1 VRVLIAEDDV
11 LLGQG
16 LLTALRRHGYG
27 AERVGD
33 GGAALAA
40 LASED
45 FDLLVLDLGL
55 PKQDGYAVLR
65 ELRGRGAS
73 LPVLILTA
81 RDEIG
86 DRVRGLDL
94 GADDYLVKPFDLR
107 ELLARLRALE
117 RRIQGRPFSPLQHG
131 ELAMDLRAMTVR
143 WQGRQI
149 DLPRREFMLLRCL
162 LENLG
167 RVMTRDALIQQL
179 YGWEEDVSSNTL
191 EVHIH
196 HLRRKLSPELI
207 RTVRGIGYAID
218 SLPSSA
224 AVGG

>member
-1 VRVLIAEDDV
+1 
-11 LLGQG
+11 
-16 LLTALRRHGYG
+16 
-27 AERVGD
+27 
-33 GGAALAA
+33 
-40 LASED
+40 
-45 FDLLVLDLGL
+45 
-55 PKQDGYAVLR
+55 
-65 ELRGRGAS
+65 
-73 LPVLILTA
+73 
-81 RDEIG
+81 
-86 DRVRGLDL
+86 
-94 GADDYLVKPFDLR
+94 
-107 ELLARLRALE
+107 
-117 RRIQGRPFSPLQHG
+117 
-131 ELAMDLRAMTVR
+131 VR

>member
-1 VRVLIAEDDV
+1 MRVLIAEDDV
-11 LLGQG
+11 LLAQG

-27 AERVGD
+27 AERVAD
-33 GGAALAA
+33 GSAALAA

-55 PKQDGYAVLR
+55 PKQDGFAVLR
-65 ELRGRGAS
+65 ELRGRGAM

-81 RDEIG
+81 RDDIG

-94 GADDYLVKPFDLR
+94 GADDYLAKPFDLR

-117 RRIQGRPFSPLQHG
+117 RRTQGRPSLPLQHG
-131 ELAMDLRAMTVR
+131 ELLMDLRAMTVN
-143 WQGRQI
+143 WQGRQLE
-149 DLPRREFMLLRCL
+149 LPRREFMLLRCL

-196 HLRRKLSPELI
+196 HLRRKLSTDLI

-218 SLPSSA
+218 ALPSTTA
-224 AVGG
+224 DA

>member
-1 VRVLIAEDDV
+1 MRVLIAEDDV
-11 LLGQG
+11 LLAQG
-16 LLTALRRHGYG
+16 LLTALRRHGYA

-33 GGAALAA
+33 GSAALAA

-55 PKQDGYAVLR
+55 PKQDGFAVLR
-65 ELRGRGAS
+65 ELRGHDAS

-81 RDEIG
+81 RDEVS

-107 ELLARLRALE
+107 ELLARIRALG
-117 RRIQGRPFSPLQHG
+117 RRAQNRAPAPLEHG

-191 EVHIH
+191 EVHVH
-196 HLRRKLSPELI
+196 HLRRKLSAELI

-218 SLPSSA
+218 SVPSSTA
-224 AVGG
+224 AGG